1 MPTKPSSATVE
12 RADLKNA
19 ATAVRT
25 GAYRIVGTDRVV
37 TVKKGETLSKISRF
51 YLGEGME
58 CYIMVHNGT
67 SDIREGMRLKIPKLV
82 SKKKE

>member
-58 CYIMVHNGT
+58 CYIMVHNET

-82 SKKKE
+82 SKKK